1 MIHITCR
8 LTAKNR
14 DQLRNPTLDNRVWA
28 SFTFTERRVAVVEY
42 GNVEGDVVG
51 SGDRSYEF
59 VMDFRCTLDEPIYGA
74 YNDNIYQ
81 QEALLRNVRRI
92 LVRGSMPPCRLRRRK
107 F

>member
-8 LTAKNR
+8 LTAKNW
-14 DQLRNPTLDNRVWA
+14 DQLRNPTLGNRVWA
-28 SFTFTERRVAVVEY
+28 SFTFNERRVAVVEY

-51 SGDRSYEF
+51 SGDRSYKF

-92 LVRGSMPPCRLRRRK
+92 LVRGSMPPCRLMRK
-107 F
+107 KF

>member
-1 MIHITCR
+1 MTHITCR

-14 DQLRNPTLDNRVWA
+14 DQIRNPTLGNRVWA

-51 SGDRSYEF
+51 SGDRSYKF

-74 YNDNIYQ
+74 YNDNIHQ

-92 LVRGSMPPCRLRRRK
+92 LVRGSMPPAA
-107 F
+107 